1 MAEAIA
7 ELEGIVSKELAGVG
21 AAWAE
26 VPLRSGRQLDLPDWY
41 QAFRDQ
47 SWQEHCTLPDPSR
60 TDEAWRFATLSRSKF
75 KGLGLAAP
83 LAPDQGQALLEQS
96 VGVQESS
103 GRVVF
108 ANNVELAR
116 DTKGLPEGVVCLPIN
131 EALAQHGER
140 VRESFMQEDTRLGG
154 KKFAALHRAG
164 ELSGVFIFVPDG
176 VEVERPVEVFHWL
189 GGGDGS
195 VILPHTLIVTGAGAR
210 ISVVE
215 HYRSVEGGAAGL
227 SLGMG
232 DILTGAGSKVDY
244 ASVQSLNAQSRQVQI
259 GSTKVGE
266 GAAVKTALV
275 NLGGAWVRNEN
286 VSRML
291 GSGARSDMLSL
302 SLAAGDAEIDQRTL
316 QLHEVENT
324 ESDLFYKNAL
334 YDRTRAIFAGV
345 ISVEPGAHHTDAF
358 QTCRNLLGSDEAE
371 ANSMPGLEIG
381 ADQVRCSHG
390 ATTGSIDPEQ
400 LFYCLA
406 RGISEHVAK
415 KLISFGFLNDVV
427 KRIDDDFV
435 KEMVKQE
442 VEAAFARV
450 V

>member
-1 MAEAIA
+1 
-7 ELEGIVSKELAGVG
+7 
-21 AAWAE
+21 
-26 VPLRSGRQLDLPDWY
+26 
-41 QAFRDQ
+41 
-47 SWQEHCTLPDPSR
+47 
-60 TDEAWRFATLSRSKF
+60 
-75 KGLGLAAP
+75 
-83 LAPDQGQALLEQS
+83 LAPPLGQDQGRALVEQS

-116 DTKGLPEGVVCLPIN
+116 DIEGLPEGVVCLPIH
-131 EALAQHGER
+131 EALVQHGDR
-140 VRESFMQEDTRLGG
+140 VRESFMQEDVRLGG
-154 KKFAALHRAG
+154 KKFAALHRAAD
-164 ELSGVFIFVPDG
+164 LSGVFLYVPDG

-195 VILPHTLIVTGAGAR
+195 VVFPHTLIVTGAGAR

-215 HYRSVEGGAAGL
+215 HHRSVEDGVAGL

-232 DILTGAGSKVDY
+232 DILAGQGSKVDY
-244 ASVQSLNAQSRQVQI
+244 ANVQRLNAQSSQVQI
-259 GSTKVGE
+259 GSTKVGQE
-266 GAAVKTALV
+266 AAVKTALV
-275 NLGGAWVRNEN
+275 NLGAGWVRNEN
-286 VSRML
+286 VSRMV

-302 SLAAGDAEIDQRTL
+302 SLATGDTEIDQRSL

-324 ESDLFYKNAL
+324 ESDLLYKNAL
-334 YDRTRAIFAGV
+334 YDRARAIFAGV
-345 ISVEPGAHHTDAF
+345 ISVEEGAHHTDAF

-406 RGISEHVAK
+406 RGISEQAAK
-415 KLISFGFLNDVV
+415 KLISLGFLNDVV
-427 KRIDDDFV
+427 KRIDDASV
-435 KEMVKQE
+435 KEMLE
-442 VEAAFARV
+442 REIEAVFAALV
-450 V
+450 